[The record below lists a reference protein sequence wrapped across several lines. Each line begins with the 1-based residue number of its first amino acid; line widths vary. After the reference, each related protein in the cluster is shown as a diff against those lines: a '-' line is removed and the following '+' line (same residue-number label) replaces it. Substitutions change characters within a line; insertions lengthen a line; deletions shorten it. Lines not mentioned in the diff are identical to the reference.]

1 MGCMCMDC
9 KHNDVITN
17 NNEKMIRICTC
28 EESENYLK
36 HVSIVFDEC
45 DHGEV
50 ETEDEE

>member
-17 NNEKMIRICTC
+17 NHEKLIRICTC
-28 EESENYLK
+28 EESEKYLK
-36 HVSIVFDEC
+36 PVSIVFDEC